1 MVGHYPIMQ
10 VPWNIPGYS
19 WLPLWLSAI
28 GWYAIRRN
36 HPAEMHELSIVMSI
50 LDIANN
56 TVELH
61 HAKEV
66 EVIELDIGEIAGIEM
81 PALDFAWQA
90 AIPGTVLQKA
100 ERQINHIPGIGK
112 CLECGATFP
121 MPNLYTP
128 CPECNSYFTDVIAGK
143 ELKIKSLTLA
153 TAED

>member
-66 EVIELDIGEIAGIEM
+66 EVIDII
-81 PALDFAWQA
+81 
-90 AIPGTVLQKA
+90 
-100 ERQINHIPGIGK
+100 
-112 CLECGATFP
+112 
-121 MPNLYTP
+121 
-128 CPECNSYFTDVIAGK
+128 SYSWFIV
-143 ELKIKSLTLA
+143 S
-153 TAED
+153 